1 MASFLDFI
9 TEILTGEYGLDTV
22 NYGKDLNGD
31 YQPFEVNV
39 EGKQYVIDEQMATK
53 LDTLLNSQVDG
64 NLNVSQVESIAA
76 KKIKEFLNYAGFPL
90 DAYGTRVFGE
100 TAGFTTNYLPLNL
113 DSSKQ
118 KMIYIKNGYDVSMTL
133 SLKALLTG
141 DAEPEEIYQFFSG
154 VTVASGATKIIN
166 VADYPL
172 IEEPFI
178 YYGLHASGTV
188 GNYGEGLDVI
198 FYGR

>member
-1 MASFLDFI
+1 MAVFSDFI
-9 TEILTGEYGLDTV
+9 TEILTGNYGLDTV
-22 NYGKDLNGD
+22 NHGKDSNGD
-31 YQPFEVNV
+31 YQEVSVDTGGNTNV
-39 EGKQYVIDEQMATK
+39 AQTGTID
-53 LDTLLNSQVDG
+53 
-64 NLNVSQVESIAA
+64 VSQVGSITA

-90 DAYGTRVFGE
+90 DTYGTRAFGE
-100 TAGFTTNYLPLNL
+100 TAGFTTNFLPLNL

-118 KMIYIKNGYDVSMTL
+118 KMIYIKNGYDVSLAL
-133 SLKALLTG
+133 SLRAFLTG
-141 DAEPEEIYQFFSG
+141 DGGAEEIYQFFSG
-154 VTVASGATKIIN
+154 VPVASGATKIIN

-178 YYGLHASGTV
+178 YYGLYANGTV